1 MPLKDMNGRIVIVT
15 GANAGMGLAAV
26 IELAKAGAE
35 VVMVCRSRQRGEEAR
50 AKALAESGASHIELM
65 LCDLGNFASI
75 RSFCASFAERY
86 SRLDVLINNAGVVSI
101 KRELTDNGYESML
114 GVNHLGHFLLTTELL
129 GLLHASPQGRIVVVS
144 SGAYKIGKIHFDD
157 INLQRGFNVAK
168 GYAQSKLANI
178 LFTREL
184 ARRLEGSNVT
194 VNCLHPGAVGTSL
207 GVNRDTGFG
216 KSMHALLR
224 PFFLTPLEGAETAL
238 YLAGSEEGGTAS
250 GNYYYKKKQQML
262 SGRASDDEAAKRL
275 WKWSE
280 EQIRNL

>member
-1 MPLKDMNGRIVIVT
+1 MTGKVVIVT

-35 VVMVCRSRQRGEEAR
+35 VIMACRSRQRGEEAR
-50 AKALAESGASHIELM
+50 AKALAESGAAHIELM

-75 RSFCASFAERY
+75 RAFCASVAERY
-86 SRLDVLINNAGVVSI
+86 SRLDVLINNAGVVSL
-101 KRELTDNGYESML
+101 KRQLTDDGYESML

-144 SGAYKIGKIHFDD
+144 SGAYKVGHIHFDD
-157 INLQRGFNVAK
+157 MNLQRGFNVVK

-184 ARRLEGSNVT
+184 ARRLEGTSVT

-207 GVNRDTGFG
+207 GVNRETGFG
-216 KSMHALLR
+216 KSVYALLR
-224 PFFLTPLEGAETAL
+224 PFFLTPLEGAETTL
-238 YLAGSEEGGTAS
+238 YLASSQEGGTAS
-250 GNYYYKKKQQML
+250 GNYYYKKKQQTL
-262 SGRASDDEAAKRL
+262 SGRAIDDEAAKRL
-275 WKWSE
+275 WQWSE
-280 EQIRNL
+280 EQISKL

>member
-1 MPLKDMNGRIVIVT
+1 MKSMTGKVVIVT

-35 VVMVCRSRQRGEEAR
+35 VIMACRSRQRGEEAR
-50 AKALAESGASHIELM
+50 AKALAESGAPHIGLM
-65 LCDLGNFASI
+65 LCDLGNFESI

-86 SRLDVLINNAGVVSI
+86 ARLDVLINNAGVVSL
-101 KRELTDNGYESML
+101 KRELTDDGYESML

-144 SGAYKIGKIHFDD
+144 SGAYKVGHIHFDD
-157 INLQRGFNVAK
+157 MNLQHGFNVVK

-207 GVNRDTGFG
+207 GVNRETGFG
-216 KSMHALLR
+216 KSVYALLR
-224 PFFLTPLEGAETAL
+224 PFFLTPLEGADTAL
-238 YLAGSEEGGTAS
+238 YLATSQEGGTAS
-250 GNYYYKKKQQML
+250 GNYYYKKKRQNL
-262 SGRASDDEAAKRL
+262 SGRAIDNEAAKRL
-275 WKWSE
+275 WRWSE
-280 EQIRNL
+280 EQTRKL